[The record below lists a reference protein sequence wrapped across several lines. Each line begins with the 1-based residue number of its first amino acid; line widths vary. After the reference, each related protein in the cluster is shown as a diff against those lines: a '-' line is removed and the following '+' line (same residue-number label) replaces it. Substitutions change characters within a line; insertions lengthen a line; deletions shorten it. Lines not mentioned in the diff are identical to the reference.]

1 MYKRQLII
9 YRLLANILDNKYT
22 ATEILKTIRGME
34 LVDTQYNGY
43 IPAYTRTQLTD
54 ELHYKF
60 GFRTD
65 YEITSKKKMR
75 NIIKNTKK

>member
-1 MYKRQLII
+1 MSLII

-54 ELHYKF
+54 ELHYKDLDLEPIMKLQAK
-60 GFRTD
+60 R
-65 YEITSKKKMR
+65 K
-75 NIIKNTKK
+75 

>member
-1 MYKRQLII
+1 
-9 YRLLANILDNKYT
+9 
-22 ATEILKTIRGME
+22 ME

-65 YEITSKKKMR
+65 YEINKQKEKR
-75 NIIKNTKK
+75 NIIKNNKEIIIYAYSLQNQKVLKPFIHIGFRTFIAY